1 MPPCNGSPG
10 PPNRLPALRRFAVAI
25 TILNVLGHFV
35 LGFEQSWAQPLVA
48 LAAAYGVEI
57 TLESVGAWAERRTPQ
72 FRGGWCALLD
82 FLLPAHITALAVS
95 MLLYANDRLWPIAF
109 AAALGVAS
117 KTLIRVPIGRG
128 VRHCLN
134 PSNTG
139 IAFTLLLFPW
149 IGIAPPYQFTENL
162 SGVGDWLLPTIII
175 VSGTFLNTR
184 FTGRIPLILGWLGGF
199 LLQAALRSQLQGTP
213 FVAALLPVT
222 GMAFLL
228 FTFYMVTDPATTPSP
243 PLRQLAFGGSV
254 AAVYG
259 LLMTMHVVFGLF
271 FSLLVV
277 CSMRGL
283 GLALLAF
290 VRSPIR
296 SRAERPMPSRVAI
309 APSAVLEVAE

>member
-1 MPPCNGSPG
+1 M
-10 PPNRLPALRRFAVAI
+10 
-25 TILNVLGHFV
+25 
-35 LGFEQSWAQPLVA
+35 
-48 LAAAYGVEI
+48 
-57 TLESVGAWAERRTPQ
+57 
-72 FRGGWCALLD
+72 D
-82 FLLPAHITALAVS
+82 FLLPAHITSLAVS

-117 KTLIRVPIGRG
+117 KTLIRVPVGRG

-162 SGVGDWLLPTIII
+162 SGVGDWLLPTIIV

-199 LLQAALRSQLQGTP
+199 VIQAALRSQLQGTP

-228 FTFYMVTDPATTPSP
+228 FTFYMVTDPATTPSA
-243 PLRQLAFGGSV
+243 PLRQFAFG
-254 AAVYG
+254 AVGGGGVRPHDGRPRGVRPVLLAPGG
-259 LLMTMHVVFGLF
+259 LLAPRARAGLVGLRPQRGDARRRAGHAVSRGDRALGRAGSGGMMSGPLSGHHQCFDGKVFD
-271 FSLLVV
+271 
-277 CSMRGL
+277 R
-283 GLALLAF
+283 
-290 VRSPIR
+290 RENP
-296 SRAERPMPSRVAI
+296 
-309 APSAVLEVAE
+309 